1 MQYRTQA
8 GDLLEAEN
16 LRQLA
21 EALWQSKF
29 DPEPTLEAWM
39 AGSARRA
46 AIYNGSVIRT
56 CSPEAHVQDL
66 IRAGFLMRQD
76 EPGA

>member
-1 MQYRTQA
+1 MKYQTQD
-8 GDLLEAEN
+8 GKLLEAES

-29 DPEPTLEAWM
+29 DPEPTLEEWM

-46 AIYNGSVIRT
+46 AIYDGSVIRT
-56 CSPEAHVQDL
+56 CSPEAHVEDL
-66 IRAGFLMRQD
+66 IRAGFVTPVS
-76 EPGA
+76 E

>member
-1 MQYRTQA
+1 MQYQTQD
-8 GDLLEAEN
+8 GKLLEAAS

-29 DPEPTLEAWM
+29 DPEPTLEEWM

-46 AIYNGSVIRT
+46 AIYDGSVIRT
-56 CSPEAHVQDL
+56 CSPEAHVEDL
-66 IRAGFLMRQD
+66 IRAGYVT
-76 EPGA
+76 PVTG

>member
-1 MQYRTQA
+1 MKYQTQD
-8 GDLLEAEN
+8 GKLLEAES

-29 DPEPTLEAWM
+29 DPEPTLEEWM

-46 AIYNGSVIRT
+46 AIYDGSVIRT
-56 CSPEAHVQDL
+56 CSPEAHVEDL
-66 IRAGFLMRQD
+66 IRAGFLAVVSQ
-76 EPGA
+76 

>member
-1 MQYRTQA
+1 MKYRTQT
-8 GDLLEAEN
+8 GELLEAAS

-21 EALWQSKF
+21 ELLWQTKF
-29 DPEPTLEAWM
+29 DPEPTLEEWM

-56 CSPEAHVQDL
+56 SSPEAHVEDL
-66 IRAGFLMRQD
+66 IRSGFVTPVD
-76 EPGA
+76 E

>member
-1 MQYRTQA
+1 MQYRTLD
-8 GDLLEAEN
+8 GKLLEAES

-21 EALWQSKF
+21 EILWQSKF
-29 DPEPTLEAWM
+29 DPEPTLEQWM

-46 AIYNGSVIRT
+46 AMYDGSVIRT

-66 IRAGFLMRQD
+66 IGAGYVTPVS
-76 EPGA
+76 E